1 MSEPLTSPKSG
12 HIKSTDITECEE
24 SKIEQVR
31 VFSPNYRANAYSYVK
46 AFDTLRTKLSQI
58 RALNPLT
65 TPCIK
70 SATQRLLSWVDSL
83 DVDSQ
88 TVAQQ
93 SAGQVGS
100 ALSIRDTPRW
110 RPTLAREDTG
120 DAFPQ
125 GDRSSISLLSMDFPA
140 PGSSIRDLEPY
151 QERTRELADSGV
163 PSNHDT
169 EHKQAAFEVVPL
181 PKGQGATE
189 SLHESSSNLQQDTRH
204 RPDSTR
210 AEDPQV
216 EPRETPDVLP
226 GHGGGE
232 CSDQTDCFGES
243 LGQAPDSA

>member
-24 SKIEQVR
+24 SKVEQVR
-31 VFSPNYRANAYSYVK
+31 EFSPNYRANAYSYVK

-125 GDRSSISLLSMDFPA
+125 R
-140 PGSSIRDLEPY
+140 
-151 QERTRELADSGV
+151 
-163 PSNHDT
+163 
-169 EHKQAAFEVVPL
+169 
-181 PKGQGATE
+181 
-189 SLHESSSNLQQDTRH
+189 
-204 RPDSTR
+204 
-210 AEDPQV
+210 
-216 EPRETPDVLP
+216 
-226 GHGGGE
+226 
-232 CSDQTDCFGES
+232 
-243 LGQAPDSA
+243 